1 MYSRMYVLRMDHIFH
16 QVLFDM
22 PKNEDVT
29 SSLTTAELHLTSL
42 FKEMNTVAPTKSC
55 VDSLPAKNEF
65 KATSFLLYLKKL
77 PLKSFRIMVASVN
90 GKHCPLPRAPS
101 VCDFQELSK

>member
-1 MYSRMYVLRMDHIFH
+1 MYSRMYVCMYVLRTDHIFH

-29 SSLTTAELHLTSL
+29 SSLTTVELHLTSL

-55 VDSLPAKNEF
+55 ADSLPARNEF

-77 PLKSFRIMVASVN
+77 P
-90 GKHCPLPRAPS
+90 
-101 VCDFQELSK
+101 

>member
-1 MYSRMYVLRMDHIFH
+1 MYVLRTDHIFH

-29 SSLTTAELHLTSL
+29 SSSLTTVELHLTSL

-55 VDSLPAKNEF
+55 ANSLPARNEF

-77 PLKSFRIMVASVN
+77 PWKSFGITVVSIN
-90 GKHCPLPRAPS
+90 GKHCPQPRAPS
-101 VCDFQELSK
+101 VCDFKELSK